1 MRLLIDTHVFVRTI
15 SGFGYLPRV
24 VRAALIDPD
33 NDVLV
38 SAVAAYEIEYK
49 RERDPD
55 LARLP
60 RDLQEAAV
68 ALRFEWAAVEVEHA
82 ALAGRLP
89 RLHGDPCDRVIVAQ
103 ALSLRATV
111 VTGDGMIGAYG
122 VPVLW

>member
-1 MRLLIDTHVFVRTI
+1 M
-15 SGFGYLPRV
+15 
-24 VRAALIDPD
+24 
-33 NDVLV
+33 V

>member
-1 MRLLIDTHVFVRTI
+1 MRVLIDTHVFVWTI
-15 SGFGYLPRV
+15 INSSRLPRIV
-24 VRAALIDPD
+24 KAALVDPD
-33 NDVLV
+33 NEILV
-38 SAVAAYEIEYK
+38 SAATAYEIEYK

>member
-15 SGFGYLPRV
+15 SGFGHLPRV

-33 NDVLV
+33 NEVLV

-103 ALSLRATV
+103 ALSFRATV

-122 VPVLW
+122 VPILW